1 MYGYFDQADKANGH
15 NIYRAPDGR
24 MVEVT
29 EISDVLLDRPNAVIV
44 DLSDHSLVHMLGP
57 VMYRGEIPPRAW
69 VPLDPRPGWELSIGA
84 RYVRTHD

>member
-57 VMYRGEIPPRAW
+57 VMYRGRDPSPRLGPPRSQARMGTLHRGQ
-69 VPLDPRPGWELSIGA
+69 VCEDP
-84 RYVRTHD
+84 